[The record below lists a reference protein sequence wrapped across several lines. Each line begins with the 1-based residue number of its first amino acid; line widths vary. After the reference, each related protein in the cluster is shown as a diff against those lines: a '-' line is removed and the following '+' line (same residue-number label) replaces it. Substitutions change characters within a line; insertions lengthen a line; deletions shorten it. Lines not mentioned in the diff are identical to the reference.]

1 MDCPSGNP
9 WISWVETG
17 GRTGTVRD
25 LVRQKEN
32 ESKRKWDWK
41 QRQRRGNI
49 PNTGSVL

>member
-32 ESKRKWDWK
+32 ESKRKWD
-41 QRQRRGNI
+41 
-49 PNTGSVL
+49 